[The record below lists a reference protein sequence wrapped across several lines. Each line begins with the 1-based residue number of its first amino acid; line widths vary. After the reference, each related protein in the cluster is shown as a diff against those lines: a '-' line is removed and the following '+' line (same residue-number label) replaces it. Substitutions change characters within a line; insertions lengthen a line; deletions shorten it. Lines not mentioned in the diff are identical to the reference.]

1 MISTDKKSKN
11 PIAKLF
17 KAKSKGFTLTT
28 DVNGMNSLFHQKK
41 MFTYELYSSVRYF
54 WYVFFIEISNKCC
67 PVFLNL

>member
-11 PIAKLF
+11 PIGKLF

-41 MFTYELYSSVRYF
+41 CLHMNYIVVYVISGMFSL
-54 WYVFFIEISNKCC
+54 
-67 PVFLNL
+67 

>member
-1 MISTDKKSKN
+1 MISTDKKSKS

-41 MFTYELYSSVRYF
+41 YLHMNYIV
-54 WYVFFIEISNKCC
+54 V
-67 PVFLNL
+67 

>member
-1 MISTDKKSKN
+1 MISTDKQSKN

-41 MFTYELYSSVRYF
+41 YLHMNYIVVYVISGMFSL
-54 WYVFFIEISNKCC
+54 
-67 PVFLNL
+67 